1 MYPVFCNCSRV
12 TLAFFS
18 LPEPTLRLGLPVF
31 PCGVPVTL
39 ASPDGGSFMS
49 FLVLAASALGGLTL
63 LVGGTWGFAGRV
75 GFGVAAL
82 A

>member
-1 MYPVFCNCSRV
+1 TSTDITPHSGF
-12 TLAFFS
+12 LS
-18 LPEPTLRLGLPVF
+18 L
-31 PCGVPVTL
+31 PVTL
-39 ASPDGGSFMS
+39 ASPDGGAFMS

-82 A
+82 AKLIAEGRLGI